1 MLLFLR
7 THIRPVWGPKT
18 AAHLGILGA
27 NPFHIYVS
35 AGLSRQR
42 CQFFMQAQLPPRRG
56 FIYITNYY
64 INQKSKHSQAIQ
76 IPKH

>member
-27 NPFHIYVS
+27 NPFHISTKVPIFYAS
-35 AGLSRQR
+35 PAAA
-42 CQFFMQAQLPPRRG
+42 QARFYLYHQLL
-56 FIYITNYY
+56 Y
-64 INQKSKHSQAIQ
+64 
-76 IPKH
+76 